1 VGASLRYNR
10 RVPRVQ
16 KALVV
21 RGAPERLAAI
31 DIGSNSIHM
40 IVVERRPGGGYR
52 VLDRERDMVRLG
64 RSGLGRGRLSERA
77 IERGLVALS
86 RMTTLARLK
95 GATRL
100 VAVATS
106 ATREAENGDDFLA
119 RVRAHTGL
127 AVRLLDGAEEGEL
140 IYRAVREAVD
150 LGRRSALI
158 LDVGGGSTEWITTR
172 AGRLGKVRSL
182 ALGSL
187 RGAGEL
193 DGDPPS
199 RRSLAALRRKI
210 RRRLGAIEAPR
221 SLDRAF
227 ATSGTAVCVAD
238 LIDHFGGRD
247 WKARGGVLREIRRRD
262 LAALVARLVEMKQRD
277 LARLPPV
284 GKPRAE
290 SIVAGAVLLEELL
303 RRSSL
308 DRLAVSDRALR
319 EGLVLQTLAEPT
331 ADSAPAGVRGRQVR
345 QLAERAPSVLLHAE
359 HTARLALRLFDL
371 TLSLHRLGPREREW
385 LENAALLHDVGYAVD
400 YERHHKH
407 GYYLIT
413 NAALD
418 AFDPREIEVIAH
430 VVRYHRGAAPSPRH
444 AGFAALRGWQRRTV
458 ESLAA
463 LLRLAEALDRS
474 HARRVEEIYCAIRK
488 KRIRIE
494 VVSPWDVT
502 LELDTARTRGNLFEQ
517 AFGRTVEVRQGLRA
531 AKRR

>member
-1 VGASLRYNR
+1 
-10 RVPRVQ
+10 
-16 KALVV
+16 
-21 RGAPERLAAI
+21 
-31 DIGSNSIHM
+31 
-40 IVVERRPGGGYR
+40 

-64 RSGLGRGRLSERA
+64 RSALGRGKLSEGA

-95 GATRL
+95 GATRM

-119 RVRAHTGL
+119 RIRAHTGL
-127 AVRLLDGAEEGEL
+127 EVRTLGGIEEGEL
-140 IYRAVREAVD
+140 IYHAVRDAVD
-150 LGRRSALI
+150 LGRQAALI

-172 AGRLGKVRSL
+172 AGRLGRVRSL

-187 RGAGEL
+187 RCAGDL

-199 RRSLAALRRKI
+199 TRSIEALRRRI
-210 RRRLGAIEAPR
+210 RRPLRRFAPPR
-221 SLDRAF
+221 SLDRAV

-247 WKARGGVLREIRRRD
+247 WKSRGGVLREVRRRD
-262 LAALVARLVEMKQRD
+262 LSALVERLAAFDRRE
-277 LARLPPV
+277 LAKLPPV
-284 GKPRAE
+284 GKPRSE
-290 SIVAGAVLLEELL
+290 SILAGAVLLEELL
-303 RRSSL
+303 RHSGLERF
-308 DRLAVSDRALR
+308 AVSDRALR
-319 EGLVLQTLAEPT
+319 EGLVLAALERPV
-331 ADSAPAGVRGRQVR
+331 DRAPADVRGRQVR

-359 HTARLALRLFDL
+359 HTAKLAVRLFDM
-371 TLSLHRLGPREREW
+371 TPSLHRLGPREREW
-385 LENAALLHDVGYAVD
+385 LEHAALLHDVGYAVD

-430 VVRYHRGAAPSPRH
+430 VVRYHRGAAPSSRQ
-444 AGFAALRGWQRRTV
+444 ASYAALRGWQRRTV
-458 ESLAA
+458 EALAA

-488 KRIRIE
+488 KRVRIE

-502 LELDTARTRGNLFEQ
+502 LELDTARSRSDLFEYVFDRQ
-517 AFGRTVEVRQGLRA
+517 LEVRQGLSA
-531 AKRR
+531 AKRK

>member
-1 VGASLRYNR
+1 MARAPKPL
-10 RVPRVQ
+10 VP
-16 KALVV
+16 

-31 DIGSNSIHM
+31 DIGSNSVHM

-64 RSGLGRGRLSERA
+64 RSALGRGRLSDRA

-95 GATRL
+95 GATRM

-106 ATREAENGDDFLA
+106 ATREAENGEDFLA

-127 AVRLLDGAEEGEL
+127 EVRLLDGEEEGEL

-150 LGRRSALI
+150 LGRRAALI

-172 AGRLGKVRSL
+172 AGRLGRVRSL

-187 RGAGEL
+187 RCAAEL
-193 DGDPPS
+193 DGDPPG
-199 RRSLAALRRKI
+199 A
-210 RRRLGAIEAPR
+210 GAIEGTRRRIRRKLTGFAPPR
-221 SLDRAF
+221 SLDRAV

-238 LIDHFGGRD
+238 LIDQFGGRD
-247 WKARGGVLREIRRRD
+247 WKARGGVLREVRRRD
-262 LAALVARLVEMKQRD
+262 LTALVARLQEMTRREI
-277 LARLPPV
+277 ARLPPV
-284 GKPRAE
+284 GKPRSE
-290 SIVAGAVLLEELL
+290 SILAGAILLEELL
-303 RRSSL
+303 RHSGL
-308 DRLAVSDRALR
+308 DRIAISDRALR
-319 EGLVLQTLAEPT
+319 EGLVVAALAERPSD
-331 ADSAPAGVRGRQVR
+331 AAQAGVRGRQVR

-371 TLSLHRLGPREREW
+371 TPSLHRLGPREREW
-385 LENAALLHDVGYAVD
+385 LEHAALLHDVGYAVD

-430 VVRYHRGAAPSPRH
+430 VVRYHRGAAPSLRH
-444 AGFAALRGWQRRTV
+444 ATFAALRGWQRRTV
-458 ESLAA
+458 EALAA

-488 KRIRIE
+488 KRIRVE

-502 LELDTARTRGNLFEQ
+502 LELDTARSRSDLFEQ
-517 AFGRTVEVRQGLRA
+517 VFDRAVDVRQGLRA
-531 AKRR
+531 AKSK